1 MFKTVLE
8 TLVNPSHELC
18 LFGKQIDWDSM
29 EIEFA
34 PLYGT
39 TGRPSVP
46 IRTMV
51 GLLLLK
57 QIYNLGDV
65 TVMERWV
72 EIPYWQHFCGEI
84 YFQYKAPFDPSDF
97 VHFRKRI
104 GKEGM
109 ESIFKQSIILFG
121 EEKLQKATKEVR
133 IDTTVQEKNITFPTD
148 RKLYA
153 KVLDHCR
160 KVARVEGIWF
170 KRTYARQ
177 IKNLQY
183 QLRFATKPKNHK
195 KQAKF
200 QEKYRR
206 IVVRLCDDL
215 IDQLSE
221 EQYMK
226 QQQKARQRSRAGI
239 EALISQLKTDHSMLR
254 NYLSGVDGDRINTL
268 LAATAYNMKKWMRW
282 KRQELILSFLWLFF
296 RVTPQEYSFM
306 HLSVPCKKGCC

>member
-1 MFKTVLE
+1 VQELRKFTEKPANMLKKSTKEPQLEMFKTVLE

-18 LFGKQIDWDSM
+18 LLGKQIDWDSM
-29 EIEFA
+29 ETEFA

-57 QIYNLGDV
+57 QIYNLGDE

-72 EIPYWQHFCGEI
+72 ENPYWQHFCGEI

-148 RKLYA
+148 RKLYT

-160 KVARVEGIWF
+160 KIARVEGIRF
-170 KRTYARQ
+170 KRSYARQ

-195 KQAKF
+195 KQAKL

-221 EQYMK
+221 EQYIKHYEKFDIMFSILV
-226 QQQKARQRSRAGI
+226 QQRSDKNKIYSVHEPNTQCIAKGKDHKPY
-239 EALISQLKTDHSMLR
+239 EFGNKSSFGYFSHTDPPNRS
-254 NYLSGVDGDRINTL
+254 Y
-268 LAATAYNMKKWMRW
+268 
-282 KRQELILSFLWLFF
+282 
-296 RVTPQEYSFM
+296 
-306 HLSVPCKKGCC
+306 